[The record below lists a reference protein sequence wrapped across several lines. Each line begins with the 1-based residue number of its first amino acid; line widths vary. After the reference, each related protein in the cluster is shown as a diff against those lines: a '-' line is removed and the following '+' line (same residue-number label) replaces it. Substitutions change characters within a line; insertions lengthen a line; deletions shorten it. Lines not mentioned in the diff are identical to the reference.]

1 MNTTAFGVSSVTYA
15 MRGRA
20 LLEQHGITARVHR
33 ETKTADNGC
42 GWSIIVPGK
51 SDTAERL
58 LRSNGI
64 TIRRVTRSDAP

>member
-20 LLEQHGITARVHR
+20 LLEQHGIRTQIHR
-33 ETKTADNGC
+33 DTKIADNGC
-42 GWSIIVPGK
+42 GYSIVVPGK

-64 TIRRVTRSDAP
+64 TIRRITRSDAP